1 MTRVPKALAAAL
13 LFAGSTA
20 GSPGAAHE
28 FWLEPEAFRL
38 QPGERLVA
46 RGFVGETLAGE
57 ELGYYPEATERLD
70 LTLGANTV
78 PLAGA
83 PEQVPAVDA
92 RTLGEG
98 LHVLRFQSANY
109 QVRYPTLEEFETFL
123 KEWDFDW
130 AVAEHAAR
138 DFPREDIREVYFRYA
153 KALVA
158 VGDGEGA
165 DRALGMPIELVALDN
180 PYLAKPGDTLEIEL
194 RFLDAPLADGRVKH
208 FHRAPDGT
216 VEMTRLRSD
225 AAGRIT
231 VPASPGL
238 HLVNAVHLDLA
249 SERMQMFL
257 GAAWQ
262 SLWASLTY
270 GVE

>member
-1 MTRVPKALAAAL
+1 MKRALKALAAAL
-13 LFAGSTA
+13 LFAGPIL
-20 GSPGAAHE
+20 GSPGVAHE
-28 FWLEPEAFRL
+28 FWLEPKEFRL
-38 QPGERLVA
+38 EPGERLVA
-46 RGFVGETLAGE
+46 RGLVGETLAGE

-70 LTLGANTV
+70 LTLGAQTAPV
-78 PLAGA
+78 GGA

-92 RTLGEG
+92 QTLGEG

-109 QVRYPTLEEFETFL
+109 QVSYPTFEKFETFL
-123 KEWDFDW
+123 DEWDFDW
-130 AVAEHAAR
+130 ALAEHAAR
-138 DFPREDIREVYFRYA
+138 EFPRENVREVYFRYA

-165 DRALGMPIELVALDN
+165 DRPLGMPIELVALDN
-180 PYLAKPGDTLEIEL
+180 PYLAKPGDMLEIEL
-194 RFLDAPLADGRVKH
+194 RFGDAPLADGRVKH

-225 AAGRIT
+225 AAGRIR
-231 VPASPGL
+231 VPATPGF
-238 HLVNAVHLDLA
+238 HLINAVYLDLA

-257 GAAWQ
+257 GASWQ

>member
-1 MTRVPKALAAAL
+1 VNA
-13 LFAGSTA
+13 
-20 GSPGAAHE
+20 
-28 FWLEPEAFRL
+28 
-38 QPGERLVA
+38 Q
-46 RGFVGETLAGE
+46 
-57 ELGYYPEATERLD
+57 
-70 LTLGANTV
+70 
-78 PLAGA
+78 
-83 PEQVPAVDA
+83 
-92 RTLGEG
+92 TLGEG

-109 QVRYPTLEEFETFL
+109 QVSYPTFEKFEVFL
-123 KEWDFDW
+123 DEWDLDW
-130 AVAEHAAR
+130 TRAEHAAR

-158 VGDGEGA
+158 VGGGDGA

-180 PYLAKPGDTLEIEL
+180 PYLAEPGDMLEIEL
-194 RFLDAPLADGRVKH
+194 RFLDAPLTDGRVKH

-216 VEMTRLRSD
+216 VEVTRLRSD
-225 AAGRIT
+225 AAGRIRIL
-231 VPASPGL
+231 AAPGF
-238 HLVNAVHLDLA
+238 HLINAVHLDVA

>member
-1 MTRVPKALAAAL
+1 MRIPKAFASAL
-13 LFAGSTA
+13 LIAAMIVGA
-20 GSPGAAHE
+20 PGAAHE

-38 QPGERLVA
+38 KPGERLVA
-46 RGFVGETLAGE
+46 RGLVGETLAGE
-57 ELGYYPEATERLD
+57 ELGYYPEATEHLD
-70 LTLGANTV
+70 LTLGAQTTPV
-78 PLAGA
+78 VGA
-83 PEQVPAVDA
+83 PEQIPAVDVE
-92 RTLGEG
+92 TLGEG
-98 LHVLRFQSANY
+98 LHILRFQSANY
-109 QVRYPTLEEFETFL
+109 QVSYPTLEKFEVFL
-123 KEWDFDW
+123 DEWGFDW
-130 AVAEHAAR
+130 AAAEHAAR
-138 DFPREDIREVYFRYA
+138 NFPQEDIREVYFRYA

-180 PYLAKPGDTLEIEL
+180 PYQAEPGDMLEIEL
-194 RFLDAPLADGRVKH
+194 RFQDAPLADGRVKH

-216 VEMTRLRSD
+216 VSMTRLRSD
-225 AAGRIT
+225 AEGRIR
-231 VPASPGL
+231 VPAKPGF
-238 HLVNAVHLDLA
+238 HLINAVYLDLA